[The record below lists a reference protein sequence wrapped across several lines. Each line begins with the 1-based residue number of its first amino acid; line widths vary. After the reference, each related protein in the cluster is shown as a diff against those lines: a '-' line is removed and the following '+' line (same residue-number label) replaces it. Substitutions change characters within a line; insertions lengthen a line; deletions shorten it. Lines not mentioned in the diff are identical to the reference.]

1 MVAPAVR
8 STNRQVSGEQDHST
22 MSRGVMTRRS
32 QGAMAL
38 VSEWSDQLGSSTDA
52 DWHILKHL
60 QTTSDADM
68 GQGMAKWR
76 YDIRIYQV

>member
-1 MVAPAVR
+1 LFGFHQFIPCIFLENRHLPFRKMVAPAVR

-38 VSEWSDQLGSSTDA
+38 VSE
-52 DWHILKHL
+52 
-60 QTTSDADM
+60 
-68 GQGMAKWR
+68 
-76 YDIRIYQV
+76 